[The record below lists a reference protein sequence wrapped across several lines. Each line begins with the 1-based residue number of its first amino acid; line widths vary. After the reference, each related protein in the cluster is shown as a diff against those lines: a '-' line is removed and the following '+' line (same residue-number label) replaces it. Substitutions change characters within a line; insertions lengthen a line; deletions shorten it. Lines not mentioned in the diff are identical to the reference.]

1 MKKTAI
7 TALALVMGLV
17 FLTSTAF
24 SEELKYSGFLGDYYK
39 VLQPG
44 PEGGAKERWLKPGV
58 DFAKYNKFMVHSV
71 IFFFA
76 DDSEYKGIDPEEL
89 KELADGFNKAILD
102 AFKNKYPMVTEPGP
116 DVARIRF
123 AITGVKQTRPILS
136 GVSSVLPV
144 GLAISAIKKGS
155 KGSWTGSGATSA
167 EVMVLDT
174 MNNDVIAVA
183 VDERTAGFSER
194 MGKWQSAE
202 LAFKFWAERLVKMID
217 DAKAAGG
224 KK

>member
-1 MKKTAI
+1 MKRTAI
-7 TALALVMGLV
+7 TALALAMSFV
-17 FLTSTAF
+17 FLASMAF

-58 DFAKYNKFMVHSV
+58 DFARYNKFMIHSV

-76 DDSEYKGIDPEEL
+76 DDSEYKGIDPDEL
-89 KELADGFNKAILD
+89 KDLADGFNKAIKT
-102 AFKNKYPMVTEPGP
+102 AFKDKYPMVTEPGP

-123 AITGVKQTRPILS
+123 AITGVKQTKPILS
-136 GVSSVLPV
+136 GVSSVLPIGFV
-144 GLAISAIKKGS
+144 ISAAKKGAT
-155 KGSWTGSGATSA
+155 GAWTGSGATSA

-174 MNNDVIAVA
+174 MSNDVVAVA
-183 VDERTAGFSER
+183 VDQKTAGFSER
-194 MGKWQSAE
+194 LGKWQSAE

-217 DAKAAGG
+217 DAKATGA